1 MASLEDFYQLLCA
14 QEFHVIEDARL
25 DAEKGMFLLEGAIL
39 FLSRQQQECQ
49 RTSCCPVCSTALLE
63 PTRAECVQNLEAKKA
78 LTAKTRYGFKFRLN
92 TDSPA
97 RPHRKEDAV
106 AIHEHCVH
114 ALNGAKSKQASS
126 QRLEFYLRLGML
138 SEWRSQKAESLS
150 AMHCKGCGRQFA
162 SAHDFARF
170 LQRMDSN
177 SSEMER
183 ELHIHPKFCPVPLG
197 DSGGGV
203 TGGESP
209 TPVKRPK
216 LAPASV
222 REVQKV
228 LKI

>member
-1 MASLEDFYQLLCA
+1 MASLEDFYQLLCT

-39 FLSRQQQECQ
+39 FLSKQQQECQ
-49 RTSCCPVCSTALLE
+49 LTSRCPVCATKLLE
-63 PTRAECVQNLEAKKA
+63 PTQAEN
-78 LTAKTRYGFKFRLN
+78 
-92 TDSPA
+92 
-97 RPHRKEDAV
+97 EDAV
-106 AIHEHCVH
+106 AIHEHCVQ

-138 SEWRSQKAESLS
+138 SEWRSQKAESLN

-183 ELHIHPKFCPVPLG
+183 ELHIHPKFCPVAL
-197 DSGGGV
+197 STTAV
-203 TGGESP
+203 GESP
-209 TPVKRPK
+209 PLVKRPK
-216 LAPASV
+216 LAPSSV